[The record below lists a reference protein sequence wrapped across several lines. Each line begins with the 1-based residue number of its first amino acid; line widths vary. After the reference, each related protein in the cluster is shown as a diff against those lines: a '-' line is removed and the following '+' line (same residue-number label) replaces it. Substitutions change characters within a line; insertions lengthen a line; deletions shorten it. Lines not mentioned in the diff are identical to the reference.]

1 MIYFFYGPDD
11 FRLKEKLGS
20 VIREYKTRHQS
31 GLDLAI
37 FDFEESDF
45 EKFRIFF
52 ESYSMFSEKKLG
64 VVKNLFAA
72 SLDKRE
78 KFLDFL
84 KKNGLAKDKESF
96 LAVAENL
103 KPTEEKKRTTKYV
116 FPDEISKDIFS
127 FLTAKPALA
136 EEFEVLQGIKLENW
150 IKKRVEKEGAKI
162 NDRAIKKLVEF
173 AGADLWRLKSEIEK
187 LVSFRSG
194 ELILEK
200 DVDELV
206 DSRVETDIFKTVDAL
221 ASRQR
226 AIAFRLLRRHLARGE
241 SELYLLSMLAYQ
253 FRNLLVVKD
262 QTERGEPFYALQKK
276 LKMHPF
282 VLKKTFD
289 QSKNFSFGALKKI
302 YGRLEDIDHA
312 IKTGRLE
319 GQTALDLLVAEIAG

>member
-11 FRLKEKLGS
+11 FRLKEKLDS
-20 VIREYKTRHQS
+20 MIREYKARHQG

-37 FDFEESDF
+37 FDFEETDF

-64 VVKNLFAA
+64 VVRNLFVA
-72 SLDKRE
+72 SADKRE

-84 KKNGLAKDKESF
+84 KKSGLAKDKESF
-96 LAVAENL
+96 LALAENL
-103 KPTEEKKRTTKYV
+103 KPMEEKKRTTKYV
-116 FPDEISKDIFS
+116 FSDEISKDIFS
-127 FLTAKPALA
+127 FLTAKPSLA
-136 EEFEVLQGIKLENW
+136 EEFEILQGIKLENW

-173 AGADLWRLKSEIEK
+173 AGADLWRLKGEIEK
-187 LVSFRSG
+187 LASFRSG

-226 AIAFRLLRRHLARGE
+226 AIAFRLLRRHLAKGE

-302 YGRLEDIDHA
+302 YERLEDIDQA

-319 GQTALDLLVAEIAG
+319 GQAALDLLVAEIAG